1 MQGSDPQTTWRGP
14 QRRDTGTSWGPAP
27 AVLAPTQGAWE
38 GHRRGQEGHPGATM
52 PSPVEVR
59 DAHRICES
67 KTKPTPPR
75 PPAHLPG
82 PEAEA
87 FSRQGWGDGATAPQE
102 R

>member
-1 MQGSDPQTTWRGP
+1 MTHRQLGEARSGGTPGPPGDPHQPCWP
-14 QRRDTGTSWGPAP
+14 PP
-27 AVLAPTQGAWE
+27 QGAWE